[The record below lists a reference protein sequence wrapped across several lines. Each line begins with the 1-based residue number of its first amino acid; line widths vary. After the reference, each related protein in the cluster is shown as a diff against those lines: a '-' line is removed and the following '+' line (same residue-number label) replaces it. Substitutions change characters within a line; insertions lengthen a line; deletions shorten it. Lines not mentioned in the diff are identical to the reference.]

1 MPSFKSTLIH
11 ITFEILGA
19 FEGVDWVPAGH
30 ARHVLPQHFNTIDA
44 CAKTVPTCDS
54 KTPYRS
60 ITGTCNNLNHPL
72 WGSANIGMRRLLP
85 PEYSDGVGSP
95 RQSDLLPLARVVS
108 TRFHLDLD
116 VPSQKVTLMLTQF
129 GQFLDHDI
137 TLTPEIHVE
146 ECCLYPSL
154 ADCFVMTLPPTDPFY
169 STLSTKQSCLQFSR
183 SVAYSEKNNG
193 AREQK
198 NAITAY
204 IDASNVYGSD
214 EATSKLLRSYS
225 NGKLRVNEDYK
236 KELLPKSLEDGN
248 KIMVSESLLGCN

>member
-1 MPSFKSTLIH
+1 
-11 ITFEILGA
+11 
-19 FEGVDWVPAGH
+19 
-30 ARHVLPQHFNTIDA
+30 
-44 CAKTVPTCDS
+44 
-54 KTPYRS
+54 
-60 ITGTCNNLNHPL
+60 
-72 WGSANIGMRRLLP
+72 MRRLLP
-85 PEYSDGVGSP
+85 PDYGDDEGSP
-95 RQSDLLPLARVVS
+95 RLSSKSEQLPLARVLS
-108 TRFHLDLD
+108 TRFHPDRD
-116 VPSQKVTLMLTQF
+116 IPSNQVTHMLTQF

-146 ECCLYPSL
+146 DCCLYPSL

-183 SVAYSEKNNG
+183 SVAFCEENRG
-193 AREQK
+193 LREQK

-214 EATSKLLRSYS
+214 EATSKLLRSYA